1 MAVMSQKDLKEAIK
15 ISQPEKE
22 KPIVAEESRPSRFS
36 NTGNTKG
43 KRSQAI
49 DRKQNGDDMP
59 EETIV
64 FELKERLTVL
74 ENENEKLRLHIS
86 RKDSFN
92 SQVPT
97 DGSEDPAIIKKNEK
111 QTSLEHQERLSQK
124 ATKQKTQSRNQF
136 AFGNKTSSLAK
147 DSSKLQARPQ
157 LNTSKRVIE
166 PITKEVEKHFSD
178 IKSGDLTQQKGY
190 R

>member
-1 MAVMSQKDLKEAIK
+1 MSQKDLKEAIK

-97 DGSEDPAIIKKNEK
+97 DGSEDPAIITENYPK
-111 QTSLEHQERLSQK
+111 
-124 ATKQKTQSRNQF
+124 F
-136 AFGNKTSSLAK
+136 
-147 DSSKLQARPQ
+147 
-157 LNTSKRVIE
+157 
-166 PITKEVEKHFSD
+166 
-178 IKSGDLTQQKGY
+178 
-190 R
+190 